1 MFYNGQKVDGF
12 AAKCEKCGS
21 DDVNLEYEFNYYGGA
36 TGYDQTLTLICMAC
50 GNKNALVI

>member
-36 TGYDQTLTLICMAC
+36 TG
-50 GNKNALVI
+50 